1 MPVGL
6 SSVVALGVLAL
17 LGLAAFILEGGAM
30 HNPSGFVGSL
40 LGSKTVNSPDGAWN
54 FVTTVHALRLLAIS
68 LFAGF
73 APAFVLQLLAYKT
86 EAAARLRASRPSRA
100 AAIVLTL
107 LAVLVAWQAIGAYVA
122 ADHSIGFLYF
132 FQSASNYQLP
142 SGAFGM
148 QYASVA
154 LLSAVVV
161 GWVMLVVARV
171 LRRLPARRAT
181 TQGGSIGSAG
191 RTVWYFV
198 RFILIGIAA
207 FVVLASASGAL
218 KAYWNVNSFLEWSL
232 AALVYLGP
240 LAVAI
245 WAHQAL
251 VHRARGKSSLPW
263 SESVSRT
270 EAQDAELARRASRQM
285 KDDLDDTDGA
295 QQAYPGRQLDAF
307 CPSCGTPVDPA
318 SDAFCPG
325 CGRAQLQTS

>member
-1 MPVGL
+1 MCC
-6 SSVVALGVLAL
+6 
-17 LGLAAFILEGGAM
+17 
-30 HNPSGFVGSL
+30 
-40 LGSKTVNSPDGAWN
+40 
-54 FVTTVHALRLLAIS
+54 
-68 LFAGF
+68 
-73 APAFVLQLLAYKT
+73 
-86 EAAARLRASRPSRA
+86 EARARASRPSRA

-198 RFILIGIAA
+198 RFILIGTAA

-307 CPSCGTPVDPA
+307 CPSCGTPVDPS